1 MQQIFFAGNIKFLRD
16 RKKLSQEA
24 LAARLGLTRA
34 KLAAIEAGNTKSPQ
48 PEDYLKFS
56 EFFKISIDTLLK
68 IDLSNL
74 GELKI
79 RELESGNDVY
89 IRGGNLR
96 VLAISV
102 DRSNNENVE
111 YVPVKAKAGY
121 MAGYN
126 DPEFIAGLPKY
137 SLPNLPAQGTFRIFP
152 STGDSMLPV
161 PEGSDIIAQYV
172 PDWTDIKADTPCIV
186 ILKGQQDFVFKM
198 ATMNPEGTI
207 LLKSLNPVYKPYPVE
222 ASDVMEIWLFYAYT
236 SREFPEAQPEM
247 STVLTAI
254 QNLEEKIGQ
263 FAANSRGI
271 GNKKEHAATQGKILS
286 E

>member
-1 MQQIFFAGNIKFLRD
+1 MQRIFFAGNIRFLRD

-24 LAARLGLTRA
+24 LAARLELTRA

-48 PEDYLKFS
+48 PEDYLNFS

-68 IDLSNL
+68 IDLSKL

-79 RELESGNDVY
+79 RELEAGNDVY

-102 DRSNNENVE
+102 DRSDNENVE

-126 DPEFIAGLPKY
+126 DPEFIASLPKF

-161 PEGSDIIAQYV
+161 PEGSEIIARYV
-172 PDWTDIKADTPCIV
+172 ADWTAIKPDTPCIV

-198 ATMNPEGTI
+198 ATINADGTI
-207 LLKSLNPVYKPYPVE
+207 VLKSLNSAYKPYSV
-222 ASDVMEIWLFYAYT
+222 SVDDVLEIWRFYAYT

-247 STVLTAI
+247 TTVLTAI
-254 QNLEEKIGQ
+254 RNLEEKIG
-263 FAANSRGI
+263 
-271 GNKKEHAATQGKILS
+271 KILK
-286 E
+286 